1 MNNSRLSIKT
11 KHFLVITSLII
22 FLISSLMLPIYA
34 SQVGQVEYV
43 RGVVSATDSS
53 KGMRFV
59 NRNAPINEKDTIQT
73 SRDSMAVLRFIDG
86 TSMTLRP
93 YTVFRVDEYH
103 YENSL
108 QDKDR
113 GIFSLLKGGFRAL
126 SGFLSKTSP
135 RALSVRT
142 PTATIGVRGTE
153 FDVRLCESSDCAQT
167 KTNASKTNKK
177 PQRSEVVGR
186 VAFKNGKLIAFNSIR
201 NTRHTVH
208 TGGPIYEGDR
218 LITGAADFAVVS
230 FTDQSRITLLRNS
243 QLVVEQF
250 KYDPEQK
257 EESRS
262 FFNLLRGGLR
272 AVTGLIAGVN
282 PSQVKYKTVNATI
295 GVRGTGFDIICDGK
309 CEPTTGSKS
318 MQVNVWDGSIV
329 IQQPDIETVV
339 TSGHS
344 ASINSPFNKPSVS
357 PSNSREMQKI
367 PSRPDQ
373 MKIDFDALF
382 GATEMSETAPEEGL
396 YVGVYEG
403 HVNVEN
409 DLGQSVDIGAGEA
422 AFSGV
427 SGSVVRLDKI
437 PDFQRNDA
445 IPSPD
450 DVTTKIENSMNL
462 LFDSAQV
469 STDSLECS
477 IN

>member
-1 MNNSRLSIKT
+1 M
-11 KHFLVITSLII
+11 
-22 FLISSLMLPIYA
+22 
-34 SQVGQVEYV
+34 
-43 RGVVSATDSS
+43 
-53 KGMRFV
+53 
-59 NRNAPINEKDTIQT
+59 
-73 SRDSMAVLRFIDG
+73 
-86 TSMTLRP
+86 
-93 YTVFRVDEYH
+93 
-103 YENSL
+103 
-108 QDKDR
+108 
-113 GIFSLLKGGFRAL
+113 
-126 SGFLSKTSP
+126 SP
-135 RALSVRT
+135 
-142 PTATIGVRGTE
+142 G
-153 FDVRLCESSDCAQT
+153 
-167 KTNASKTNKK
+167 
-177 PQRSEVVGR
+177 
-186 VAFKNGKLIAFNSIR
+186 
-201 NTRHTVH
+201 
-208 TGGPIYEGDR
+208 
-218 LITGAADFAVVS
+218 
-230 FTDQSRITLLRNS
+230 

-427 SGSVVRLDKI
+427 SGSVVIPIGTGTHDPRTTDVNRQDSGRRDAGKILRDKWLKSSSCCRSWHKFKTASI
-437 PDFQRNDA
+437 STRSLLSS
-445 IPSPD
+445 I
-450 DVTTKIENSMNL
+450 MNT
-462 LFDSAQV
+462 SA
-469 STDSLECS
+469 
-477 IN
+477 